1 LRRNDQKYFSWNHE
15 PQGDLA
21 YEKNISHYAL
31 PKENTQLIKQTSE
44 QIKPAAPDK
53 KIILR
58 RPKEVNEINFHAKEK
73 LIVIEKHYGKAADFE
88 NKIESQYSKSET
100 NSNEI
105 VTETKVKEIIYHE
118 KAPINTNNDYNN
130 CNQQNEYSI
139 DFKAIPKTGINLEEL
154 KNQYNEKT
162 CKNENIIK
170 KVYRRD
176 NNKNYNNNKNNRN
189 NHFNDPNILNNNEN
203 RLFNEK
209 FVRKFDQFYMK
220 EDEKNL
226 GNSVNC
232 SEYNQSNRIFK
243 PEVIPLNS
251 VYYFKFSPNDQN
263 NSLKENK
270 NVIKTTPNVN
280 TN

>member
-1 LRRNDQKYFSWNHE
+1 MS
-15 PQGDLA
+15 
-21 YEKNISHYAL
+21 
-31 PKENTQLIKQTSE
+31 
-44 QIKPAAPDK
+44 
-53 KIILR
+53 
-58 RPKEVNEINFHAKEK
+58 
-73 LIVIEKHYGKAADFE
+73 
-88 NKIESQYSKSET
+88 
-100 NSNEI
+100 
-105 VTETKVKEIIYHE
+105 ETKVKEIIKHGR
-118 KAPINTNNDYNN
+118 APINTNNDYYN
-130 CNQQNEYSI
+130 CNEQSEYNI

-154 KNQYNEKT
+154 KDQYNEKT
-162 CKNENIIK
+162 CKNENTIK

-176 NNKNYNNNKNNRN
+176 NNNNNSHNKNNKSNR
-189 NHFNDPNILNNNEN
+189 FYDTNILNNNEN
-203 RLFNEK
+203 RRFNDK

-220 EDEKNL
+220 EDDKNF

-270 NVIKTTPNVN
+270 NVIKTNPNVN